1 MLQQF
6 NCHRTKLLSEQRLSC
21 NNASIYEHQIHS
33 LRTLKNSE
41 TDSLNDGMTR
51 QLMDTYLFVVAEI

>member
-6 NCHRTKLLSEQRLSC
+6 DSLTVTAPNCYQ
-21 NNASIYEHQIHS
+21 NNACHVTMHQIHS
-33 LRTLKNSE
+33 LRALKNSE